1 MSSETKN
8 RDDMLLKDGSKIAV
22 IGGGPTGT
30 FFSIFALKMARM
42 VDLDI
47 DLTIFEPKNFSK
59 QGAAGCNRCGGVIS
73 ELMVQTLALEG
84 INLPSSVIRQ
94 GISTYNLHTEKG
106 SVLIETVDRE
116 RTIASVYRGMGPK
129 GTTVHDKDSFDD
141 YLLQQAISEG
151 AVHKSVRIDKVE
163 YQDGKPVLFTNGEKI
178 MVADLVVGA
187 VGVNGRSTEI
197 FEGAGIGY
205 KSPATTKT
213 AIAEIAIDRDLLKE
227 SFENTIHLFLLPIK
241 GIKFAAMIPKSSFIT
256 LCVLGKDLNREK
268 VQRLLEHPSVRS
280 LIPEDKLK
288 ELDCMCLPLINT
300 RAPKV
305 PFADRMVICGD
316 AGSTRLY
323 KDGIGAAYQM
333 GKAAAKTAVFNG
345 VGKEHFREFYLPS
358 YKGLITDN
366 RYGNIMFIVTDL
378 YRIFGLLTSI
388 MLGIVRAEQKD
399 SSDQNKIFSSI
410 LWDMFTGNE
419 RYKKVFYRAF
429 KIRMKLSTMKE
440 VFMDIIGGS
449 NDKR

>member
-1 MSSETKN
+1 MPTEPKK
-8 RDDMLLKDGSKIAV
+8 RDDMFLKDGSKIAV

-30 FFSIFALKMARM
+30 FFSIFALKMAKM
-42 VDLDI
+42 VDLDL

-73 ELMVQTLALEG
+73 ELLVQTLALEG

-94 GISTYNLHTEKG
+94 GINTYNLHTEKG

-141 YLLQQAISEG
+141 FLLQQAISEG
-151 AVHKSVRIDKVE
+151 AVHKSLRIDKVE

-178 MVADLVVGA
+178 MEADLVVGA

-213 AIAEIAIDRDLLKE
+213 AIAEIAIGKDLLKE

-256 LCVLGKDLNREK
+256 LCILGKDLNREK
-268 VQRLLEHPSVRS
+268 VQTFLGHPSVTS
-280 LIPEDKLK
+280 LLPENKLK

-345 VGKEHFREFYLPS
+345 IGKEHFQEFYLPS

-388 MLGIVRAEQKD
+388 MLGIVRGEQKD
-399 SSDQNKIFSSI
+399 PRDQNKVFSSI

-419 RYKKVFYRAF
+419 RYRKIFYRAF
-429 KIRMKLSTMKE
+429 KIRMKMSMVKE
-440 VFMDIIGGS
+440 VFRSIIGGS
-449 NDKR
+449 NDR